1 MMPIMAQVFSILSTG
16 RWPLAETQLILWRRG
31 RHDARWGGAA
41 IFETTRTP
49 RHRAGGD
56 PPCILWE
63 RRHRRD
69 FRADANTTASPR
81 VPGGHKGGAPTIF
94 GRSEHRA
101 PHATPPVGAAPPPR
115 LRTVAN
121 TTASG
126 RGRPSYKPLPVG
138 AAPPPR
144 LRTVANTTASGRGRP
159 SVVVAALSGGVSR
172 GTTA

>member
-16 RWPLAETQLILWRRG
+16 RWPLAETRLILWRRG

-69 FRADANTTASPR
+69 FRADATTTASPR

-101 PHATPPVGAAPPPR
+101 PHAIPPR
-115 LRTVAN
+115 R
-121 TTASG
+121 SG
-126 RGRPSYKPLPVG
+126 AFMPSG
-138 AAPPPR
+138 CPPR
-144 LRTVANTTASGRGRP
+144 FSERRKRHDRRNPQTCRN
-159 SVVVAALSGGVSR
+159 AAFMLSGYLCPPGIAAIWAASSR
-172 GTTA
+172 ARALPE